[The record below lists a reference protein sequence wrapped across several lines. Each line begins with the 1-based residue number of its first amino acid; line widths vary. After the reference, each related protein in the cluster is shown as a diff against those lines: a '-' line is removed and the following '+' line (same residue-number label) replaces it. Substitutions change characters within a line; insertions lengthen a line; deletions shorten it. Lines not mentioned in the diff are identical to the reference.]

1 MGTVFV
7 PRNKDI
13 EERLCN
19 ISGAELLRAVI
30 GNLDDG
36 GANIS
41 GVGYAEYVNA
51 ETARLY
57 ADRIKKHLSCETDM
71 ESGLKEF
78 LNLFADF
85 FKESKGFWQ
94 R

>member
-13 EERLCN
+13 EEHLCN
-19 ISGAELLRAVI
+19 TSGAELLRAVI

-36 GANIS
+36 CAKIS

-51 ETARLY
+51 ETARIY
-57 ADRIKKHLSCETDM
+57 ADRIEKHLSCAHDL
-71 ESGLKEF
+71 ESELKDF